1 MHVAYPGM
9 QLNIIPVTPFR
20 QNCSILWNPETRR
33 ALVVDPGGDADTL
46 LAFIDRHALEVE
58 AILITHGHL
67 DHAGGVAALRRGLAE
82 RAAPAP
88 DVIGP
93 DERDAFLLASIAD
106 QARHFGLEG
115 LENATVDRFVQEG
128 EVLDYAGCRLHVLHV
143 PGHTPGHVVFVDKAA
158 RFAFV
163 GDVLFRGTVGRTD
176 FAYGDGPLL
185 VSSIKDKLLPLTK
198 ESGGAAIR
206 DDITVVPGHGGLT
219 TLDTEAAGNPFLQG

>member
-33 ALVVDPGGDADTL
+33 ALVVDPGGDADAL
-46 LAFIDRHALEVE
+46 LSFIDRNSLEVE

-67 DHAGGVAALRRGLAE
+67 DHAGGVEALRRGLAE
-82 RAAPAP
+82 RAAPLP
-88 DVIGP
+88 VVIGP

-106 QARHFGLEG
+106 QARHFGFEG
-115 LENATVDRFVQEG
+115 LENATVDRFTRDG
-128 EVLDYAGCRLHVLHV
+128 DVLEYAGCRLHVLHV

-185 VSSIKDKLLPLTK
+185 VRGIKEKLLPLTAQA
-198 ESGGAAIR
+198 SGAAHH